1 MNMTNL
7 ARFYP
12 TRSRTRSAIV
22 LVVVALLALAFPT
35 GATAGGVQSSRSYV
49 VKGLQGPPVTECDG
63 KGSEATYVMLGDL
76 VGCWYTDAF
85 VPGEMHP
92 GGEFTATGTETFA
105 GCIDANHN
113 GACNATDPTGTF
125 RTTFVFYAI
134 LDPNTGA
141 ELSGHC
147 YHPII
152 AGSGTGGFARAHGA
166 VNFVDNVTPTQ
177 ITADYFGEIEL
188 ASR

>member
-1 MNMTNL
+1 
-7 ARFYP
+7 
-12 TRSRTRSAIV
+12 
-22 LVVVALLALAFPT
+22 
-35 GATAGGVQSSRSYV
+35 
-49 VKGLQGPPVTECDG
+49 
-63 KGSEATYVMLGDL
+63 VMFGDL
-76 VGCWYTDAF
+76 VGCWYTDTF
-85 VPGEMHP
+85 VPGESHP
-92 GGEFTATGTETFA
+92 DGEFTATGTETFV
-105 GCIDANHN
+105 GCIDADHD
-113 GACNATDPTGTF
+113 GACSGTDPTGSF

-152 AGSGTGGFARAHGA
+152 VGSGTGGFARAHGA
-166 VNFVDNVTPTQ
+166 VNFVDNVTPAQ

>member
-1 MNMTNL
+1 M
-7 ARFYP
+7 F
-12 TRSRTRSAIV
+12 
-22 LVVVALLALAFPT
+22 
-35 GATAGGVQSSRSYV
+35 
-49 VKGLQGPPVTECDG
+49 
-63 KGSEATYVMLGDL
+63 GDL
-76 VGCWYTDAF
+76 VGCWYTDTF
-85 VPGEMHP
+85 VPGESHP
-92 GGEFTATGTETFA
+92 DGEFTATGTETFA
-105 GCIDANHN
+105 GCIDANHD
-113 GACNATDPTGTF
+113 GVCNAADPTGSF

-152 AGSGTGGFARAHGA
+152 GGSGTGGFARAHGA

-177 ITADYFGEIEL
+177 ITASYFGEIET